1 MNVECRPFRQRHA
14 MTTSSGKH
22 HAAYQFILTSFIGTK
37 FSKRKKKQTS
47 KLQVTYL
54 EMSEAPGNH
63 KVANLIFKLSLI
75 REGFHETSWFEREF
89 LRQI

>member
-37 FSKRKKKQTS
+37 FSKGKKTNKQT
-47 KLQVTYL
+47 T
-54 EMSEAPGNH
+54 GNLFR
-63 KVANLIFKLSLI
+63 N
-75 REGFHETSWFEREF
+75 E
-89 LRQI
+89 